1 MFHIERPQTAR
12 RPGIFWNIHP
22 APKLVFQ
29 VAIKRQGRTDMVKVL
44 AAAIMALSL
53 VGGAM
58 AQSSGTGSAGGNGSS
73 SAGGAPH
80 GGGGGT
86 NSMGGNAASGAGGLS
101 DPGGSVDKCKTGAT
115 GKTTTKD
122 ASVTKQEAK
131 NCP

>member
-1 MFHIERPQTAR
+1 
-12 RPGIFWNIHP
+12 
-22 APKLVFQ
+22 
-29 VAIKRQGRTDMVKVL
+29 MVKVL

-86 NSMGGNAASGAGGLS
+86 NSMGGNAASGVS

>member
-1 MFHIERPQTAR
+1 LEHSSCSEVGFSGR
-12 RPGIFWNIHP
+12 
-22 APKLVFQ
+22 
-29 VAIKRQGRTDMVKVL
+29 IKRQGRIDMVKVL